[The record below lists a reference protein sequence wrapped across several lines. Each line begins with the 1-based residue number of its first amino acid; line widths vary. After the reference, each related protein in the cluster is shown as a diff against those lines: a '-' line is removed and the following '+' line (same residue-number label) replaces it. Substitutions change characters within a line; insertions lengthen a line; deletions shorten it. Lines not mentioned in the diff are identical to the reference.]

1 MKNTKYLFD
10 ENKQTPAGMVSVS
23 QIQTFLSCR
32 KKWAYGYIDNLT
44 PRIERPY
51 LSIGKLCHKGMQTV
65 MQCKWEHP
73 ATWSIDGALEKA
85 ISAMD
90 SEFQSYLDNNCFLE
104 EEIPDLEQMLK
115 DAKNVFGQAFWE
127 FDLDRYQVLTLYKNG
142 KPIPALELHFSV
154 PCQPSKGL
162 HGYIDAILKDT
173 QTGFTWCTDYKFR
186 KTLSPDEEEAF
197 NIQNSVYAYACA
209 KMGIPIT
216 GTMTW
221 QHVNTP
227 AADPQLLKTGGV
239 SRAKIKT
246 TWERYERFCIINHID
261 PAPYEEEMCMKLA
274 DIEWYR
280 ATYEYRNPET
290 IDNIWKQCIIPAVK
304 GIKAAYG
311 KNAVNHRSLYPWNC
325 KFCQFQSLC
334 QGELRNYDVEAIK
347 RSEYVVRPSV
357 KEVDKKP
364 IDSMD

>member
-32 KKWAYGYIDNLT
+32 KKWAYGYIENLT

-65 MQCKWEHP
+65 MQFKWEHP
-73 ATWSIDGALEKA
+73 FATDPEIALVKA
-85 ISAMD
+85 LAATD
-90 SEFQSYLDNNCFLE
+90 SEFQSYLSNNMFLD
-104 EEIPDLEQMLK
+104 EEIPDLEQMLQ
-115 DAKNVFGQAFWE
+115 DAKDVFGQAFWE
-127 FDLDRYQVLTLYKNG
+127 FDMNRYQVLTVRKNG
-142 KPIPALELHFSV
+142 KDIPALELHFAV
-154 PCQPSKGL
+154 PCPPSKGL

-173 QTGFTWCTDYKFR
+173 TTGFIWCTDYKFR
-186 KTLSPDEEEAF
+186 KTLSPDEEEAY
-197 NIQNSVYAYACA
+197 NIQNSVYAYVCA

-227 AADPQLLKTGGV
+227 AATPQLLKTGGV

-246 TWERYERFCIINHID
+246 TWAKYECFCIINGID

-290 IDNIWKQCIIPAVK
+290 VNNIWKECVVPAVK

-311 KNAVNHRSLYPWNC
+311 KNAKNYQSLYPWNC
-325 KFCQFQSLC
+325 KMCQFQSLC
-334 QGELRNYDVEAIK
+334 QGELRNYDTEAIK
-347 RSEYVVRPSV
+347 LSEYVVRPSV
-357 KEVDKKP
+357 KEVDNKP
-364 IDSMD
+364 IDAMG